1 MCNEMI
7 KLRSELDRRG
17 VEWTDKSESRTLP
30 IDRTHFYW
38 KGYFVSVINGF
49 GTYGGF
55 LSFDQINEGL
65 LEVMIGH
72 SEPIGWLTADEV
84 IQKIVEVFGNV

>member
-1 MCNEMI
+1 MCDEMI
-7 KLRSELDRRG
+7 KLRSILDERG
-17 VEWTDKSESRTLP
+17 VKWADKSDKGMYP

-55 LSFDQINEGL
+55 SSFNPINNGL
-65 LEVMIGH
+65 LEVMIGE
-72 SEPIGWLTADEV
+72 SEPIGCLTADEV
-84 IQKIVEVFGNV
+84 IQKIDEVFGNV